1 MIKQRSPKPYII
13 LLNASL
19 IHIRNK
25 AKIIK
30 MCSHECC
37 LNINSTAAQRT
48 LLKNPPEALA
58 NNPEA
63 KTQHL
68 LLMQSVAL
76 VFRTDARVLKW
87 HSKNSINKLVVSGAS
102 GPLADC
108 ALPFSDSESDFC
120 FTRKY
125 C

>member
-1 MIKQRSPKPYII
+1 
-13 LLNASL
+13 
-19 IHIRNK
+19 
-25 AKIIK
+25 

-76 VFRTDARVLKW
+76 VFRTDQEPSARVLKLLLK
-87 HSKNSINKLVVSGAS
+87 HDK
-102 GPLADC
+102 
-108 ALPFSDSESDFC
+108 
-120 FTRKY
+120 
-125 C
+125 